1 MSGLSSSRIT
11 LSNHLEENQL
21 TSPSKTGWVYEVI
34 LDENNEYAKNKK
46 SGTSLIGSIRFRTSE
61 MQDIEEKNLPIA
73 YPFDKN
79 FINLPV
85 RNELVEIYEFD
96 HGAYAYRRIGTGQN
110 PTVSAAEDAISKYFK
125 KEKTDKQT
133 SSDYSNVAN
142 TGITKSN
149 KNDSN
154 NYDGYGN
161 YYKNQ
166 QNIHRLKLYEGD
178 SVLETR
184 FGQSIRFSGFN
195 NNKNEFSPTIIIRNG
210 ESATKYSG
218 LDISNSVEED
228 VNSDGSIISITSGQ
242 YQLGFLPGTIDD
254 KNKSNFETKPDSFGD
269 YPTKLIGDQILL
281 NSGRII
287 LSAKES
293 EMIFYSKKNY
303 GFISDGALS
312 IDNKLGI
319 DASVGDNVNIVT
331 NDNDVNIVTG
341 KGSIFLGSDSLEPM
355 VKGQALVDTLSALI
369 DAIGQ
374 MQFLTPSGPTA
385 IGPVN
390 AADFGQIKS
399 SLNSILSK
407 LNQTS

>member
-11 LSNHLEENQL
+11 LSNHLENNQL
-21 TSPSKTGWVYEVI
+21 VSPSKTGWVYEVI
-34 LDENNEYAKNKK
+34 LDENNEYSKSKNYG
-46 SGTSLIGSIRFRTSE
+46 SSLVGSIRFRTSE
-61 MQDIEEKNLPIA
+61 MQDIEEKNLPVA

-96 HGAYAYRRIGTGQN
+96 HGAYCYRRIGVVQN
-110 PTVSAAEDAISKYFK
+110 PTVSASEDAISTYFK
-125 KEKTDKQT
+125 KEKDSKQT
-133 SSDYSNVAN
+133 TSDYNKVAT

-154 NYDGYGN
+154 NYDGYGS
-161 YYKNQ
+161 YYTNQ
-166 QNIHRLKLYEGD
+166 KNIHRIKLYEGD
-178 SVLETR
+178 SLLETR

-195 NNKNEFSPTIIIRNG
+195 NTKNQFSPTIIIRNG
-210 ESATKYSG
+210 QSSKYND
-218 LDISNSVEED
+218 LDISKSIEED
-228 VNSDGSIISITSGQ
+228 VNTDGSTIAITSGQ
-242 YQLGFLPGTIDD
+242 YQLPFLPGTVDD

-319 DASVGDNVNIVT
+319 DISVGDNINIVT
-331 NDNDVNIVTG
+331 NDTDVNIVSG

-355 VKGQALVDTLSALI
+355 VKGQQLVDALSSLI
-369 DAIGQ
+369 DAISQ
-374 MQFLTPSGPTA
+374 MQFLTPSGPSA
-385 IGPVN
+385 IGPLN
-390 AADFGQIKS
+390 TADFGKIKS
-399 SLNSILSK
+399 SLNSILSQ
-407 LNQTS
+407 LNQTA